1 MSQAVPTNSAADEI
15 SKASFR
21 KKKRLHRNRKQ
32 RQQAEVHEMGYAPH
46 RESIK
51 RALHK
56 HITPSNPVKTNL
68 SIKKTDMAS
77 TGYVSIR
84 EQKSKKDYTLE
95 ELVGRNSKFG
105 FCLVELDG
113 M

>member
-1 MSQAVPTNSAADEI
+1 VVPTNSAAYEI

-21 KKKRLHRNRKQ
+21 KKKRSHKNWTKG
-32 RQQAEVHEMGYAPH
+32 QQAEVHEMGYAPH
-46 RESIK
+46 RESVK

-68 SIKKTDMAS
+68 SVKKTDMVS
-77 TGYVSIR
+77 TGYVGVR

-95 ELVGRNSKFG
+95 ELVGRNSRFG
-105 FCLVELDG
+105 FHLMEWDG
-113 M
+113 T

>member
-1 MSQAVPTNSAADEI
+1 VDEI

-21 KKKRLHRNRKQ
+21 KKKRLHKNQTKRR
-32 RQQAEVHEMGYAPH
+32 QAEVHKMGYAPH
-46 RESIK
+46 RESVK
-51 RALHK
+51 RVLHK
-56 HITPSNPVKTNL
+56 HVTPSNPVKTNL
-68 SIKKTDMAS
+68 SINKTNMAS
-77 TGYVSIR
+77 TGYVGAR

-105 FCLVELDG
+105 FCLIEWDG